1 LNEENDVTIL
11 HELDLLDVKL
21 PQPCRDVMPKSDQ
34 DVDVGYGSET
44 DSSPV
49 FVTPVDPAV
58 DPECEDECPDMILDQ
73 EVLNALEDKWKGVET
88 RSEFADAI
96 EKLQMEHL
104 VTLDYDL
111 LTHVFNIYNRN
122 EEIYFIP
129 DTSAPIFILNT
140 KIGAPERD
148 YICLGHYDNFQVK
161 LFWKYFHPAIGR
173 LMIFNFWWCIL
184 FEMAKIEGEIALPK
198 SFSEKRNWHKS
209 CSLKIQHFNSVILI
223 FKQKMSCM
231 EKLSES
237 DILKKMMDF
246 QNKFGEK
253 DHFEEFQHTS
263 ETENDESYHGINETD
278 MKRANPILELQFVSM
293 GQKASLTNLWDY
305 FERRMNMAFEYTRTM
320 VDFGFC
326 FQTGV
331 FLKKSPTLGPVFK
344 QFERCALP
352 NLSFGEYKGYGD
364 RNIVKTPSWNNWCR
378 FSERSLSQQ
387 TPWSIYGI
395 TCYSPIKAM
404 YQGNFNLLSRTIN
417 GVVDNNIV
425 ESGLAYAVGL
435 AKSSSNGSIDV
446 DCMAVPPIKEFVTL
460 TNTMEAELI
469 NRVGNYRIEHKTVL
483 DDISTLRGGY
493 MYKIGVFVEELWWN
507 IVTFNQKHVYY
518 PDLDCIRNTFEPIR
532 QEVISVSTIVM
543 TNIRDLKPALNCT
556 PTVVRDLLLPL
567 FCLGKK
573 IAWFLNSHPKNYGI
587 LGLIRWSNS
596 TCGSTISNIS
606 TLKQ

>member
-184 FEMAKIEGEIALPK
+184 L
-198 SFSEKRNWHKS
+198 
-209 CSLKIQHFNSVILI
+209 
-223 FKQKMSCM
+223 
-231 EKLSES
+231 
-237 DILKKMMDF
+237 
-246 QNKFGEK
+246 
-253 DHFEEFQHTS
+253 
-263 ETENDESYHGINETD
+263 
-278 MKRANPILELQFVSM
+278 
-293 GQKASLTNLWDY
+293 
-305 FERRMNMAFEYTRTM
+305 
-320 VDFGFC
+320 
-326 FQTGV
+326 
-331 FLKKSPTLGPVFK
+331 
-344 QFERCALP
+344 
-352 NLSFGEYKGYGD
+352 
-364 RNIVKTPSWNNWCR
+364 
-378 FSERSLSQQ
+378 
-387 TPWSIYGI
+387 
-395 TCYSPIKAM
+395 
-404 YQGNFNLLSRTIN
+404 
-417 GVVDNNIV
+417 
-425 ESGLAYAVGL
+425 
-435 AKSSSNGSIDV
+435 
-446 DCMAVPPIKEFVTL
+446 
-460 TNTMEAELI
+460 
-469 NRVGNYRIEHKTVL
+469 
-483 DDISTLRGGY
+483 
-493 MYKIGVFVEELWWN
+493 
-507 IVTFNQKHVYY
+507 
-518 PDLDCIRNTFEPIR
+518 
-532 QEVISVSTIVM
+532 
-543 TNIRDLKPALNCT
+543 
-556 PTVVRDLLLPL
+556 
-567 FCLGKK
+567 
-573 IAWFLNSHPKNYGI
+573 
-587 LGLIRWSNS
+587 
-596 TCGSTISNIS
+596 
-606 TLKQ
+606 